1 MSKVSLR
8 FLSLIKTIG
17 KTEVVDIDKNFL
29 IAQNS
34 QEHISSKQ
42 TIWKEKFKIQ
52 QKKHVI

>member
-1 MSKVSLR
+1 MSKVFLR

-52 QKKHVI
+52 

>member
-1 MSKVSLR
+1 MSKVFLR

-34 QEHISSKQ
+34 QEHNLKSKQ
-42 TIWKEKFKIQ
+42 FERKNLKFSRKNM
-52 QKKHVI
+52 